1 MAKDTWNISG
11 STVSLEPHQRRS
23 PGRWLHQHS
32 LRIAVLA
39 GLAEAIAAYAYGMKL
54 ELMLVGVIAVLGY
67 INLRKHVPNAIRR
80 PLWIVVMAQ
89 AVGAILV
96 PAVYVGIFLFMG
108 FAALM
113 LLVLVVVMLGDLRRS

>member
-11 STVSLEPHQRRS
+11 STVSLEQRPRRS

-32 LRIAVLA
+32 LRIAVIL
-39 GLAEAIAAYAYGMKL
+39 GVAEAIAAYAYGMKL

-67 INLRKHVPNAIRR
+67 LNLRKRIPVAARR
-80 PLWIVVMAQ
+80 PLWVLVMAQ

-108 FAALM
+108 FAAL
-113 LLVLVVVMLGDLRRS
+113 LLLILVVVMLGDLRRS